1 MQNIVIG
8 DERFVKM
15 GFRQQSGFVG
25 EHDRDTQQPI
35 PDHIDARHE
44 DIASLMAGLIAFDH
58 GAENDLDPV
67 IAAAVLAFGFVYV
80 HPFEDG
86 NGRIHRYLMHH
97 VLARRGFN
105 PAGLHFPVSAAIL
118 DSITEYKRV
127 LESYSSRLL
136 PCVQW
141 EATQGGNVKVLNDT
155 ADFYRFFDA
164 TPHAEFLY
172 ECVRQTIEQDLP
184 NETNFLRNF
193 DTFRV
198 GIENMIDMPER
209 TLNKLF
215 GFLRQNQG
223 KFSKRARENEFT
235 ELTHDEVSKI
245 EQLFTESFGQS
256 GAVND

>member
-1 MQNIVIG
+1 M
-8 DERFVKM
+8 
-15 GFRQQSGFVG
+15 
-25 EHDRDTQQPI
+25 
-35 PDHIDARHE
+35 
-44 DIASLMAGLIAFDH
+44 
-58 GAENDLDPV
+58 
-67 IAAAVLAFGFVYV
+67 
-80 HPFEDG
+80 
-86 NGRIHRYLMHH
+86 
-97 VLARRGFN
+97 
-105 PAGLHFPVSAAIL
+105 
-118 DSITEYKRV
+118 
-127 LESYSSRLL
+127 
-136 PCVQW
+136 
-141 EATQGGNVKVLNDT
+141 KVLNDT

>member
-1 MQNIVIG
+1 VFI
-8 DERFVKM
+8 
-15 GFRQQSGFVG
+15 
-25 EHDRDTQQPI
+25 
-35 PDHIDARHE
+35 
-44 DIASLMAGLIAFDH
+44 
-58 GAENDLDPV
+58 
-67 IAAAVLAFGFVYV
+67 

-97 VLARRGFN
+97 VLSRRGFN
-105 PAGLHFPVSAAIL
+105 PAGLHFPVSSAIL
-118 DSITEYKRV
+118 DRITEYKMV

-141 EATQGGNVKVLNDT
+141 DTTQKGNVKVLNDT

-193 DTFRV
+193 DTFRS

-209 TLNKLF
+209 TLNNLF
-215 GFLRQNQG
+215 GFLRQNDG
-223 KFSKRARENEFT
+223 RLSKRARGSEFA
-235 ELTHDEVSKI
+235 ELTEDEVVKI
-245 EQLFTESFGQS
+245 EQFYADSFGQS
-256 GAVND
+256 GAIID